1 MCGMR
6 SKSHFICLHGNTHSV
21 SQHLLPQLCTV
32 SIFAVNTL
40 CISWPF
46 VPMFKVNCF
55 VGRWGRA
62 VHPLECRLDLF
73 FFQEARVLSLPLF
86 RGELISIN
94 NLEKQTL
101 LMVVGEIR
109 L

>member
-1 MCGMR
+1 
-6 SKSHFICLHGNTHSV
+6 
-21 SQHLLPQLCTV
+21 
-32 SIFAVNTL
+32 
-40 CISWPF
+40 
-46 VPMFKVNCF
+46 MFKVNCF

>member
-6 SKSHFICLHGNTHSV
+6 SKSHFTCLHGKIHSV
-21 SQHLLPQLCTV
+21 SQHLLSQLCTV
-32 SIFAVNTL
+32 GIFVVNML
-40 CISWPF
+40 CISWTF
-46 VPMFKVNCF
+46 VHMFKVNCF

-73 FFQEARVLSLPLF
+73 FFQEARALSLPLF
-86 RGELISIN
+86 RGDLISIN

-101 LMVVGEIR
+101 MVVGEIQ